1 MISRIFRRI
10 FGPESDWRDPCGI
23 LAAYIWRRL
32 MFRTTFV
39 AITGSVGKTTAKE
52 LLAAILATQGP
63 TVANYGTG
71 NGRRR
76 IIRTIFRVRFRH
88 RFAIIEVGT
97 EAPGQIGRSGWLV
110 GPDIAVILNVA
121 RMHTRSFPTLE
132 HMAAEKSRLLRHLR
146 RKGVA
151 ILNRDDPRVAAMAAS
166 LRNRDVR
173 SRIMWFGC
181 EPDVAVHGSS
191 ISSHWPEDP
200 LSLTI
205 STGPESYR
213 VHTRLVG
220 EHWKTSVLGAVA
232 AALQCGVPMPQIV
245 AALAGVRPTPGRLAP
260 KTLPSGVTFLSDDYN
275 GSEDTFQAAL
285 EVLRQARAP
294 RKILVFAGAQDSE
307 GTWTQR
313 MARLCSEAATAAD
326 LLVLIG
332 TRGCTHAGARA
343 ARAAGMKES
352 QIAQF
357 EGIRAAS
364 DFLNAT
370 CSAGDLVLLR
380 GRMRQHLGRLYFA
393 QQGAI
398 ACWLPEC
405 NKRILCQD
413 CPELQATISP
423 LIAASEIRMARS

>member
-1 MISRIFRRI
+1 
-10 FGPESDWRDPCGI
+10 
-23 LAAYIWRRL
+23 
-32 MFRTTFV
+32 
-39 AITGSVGKTTAKE
+39 
-52 LLAAILATQGP
+52 
-63 TVANYGTG
+63 
-71 NGRRR
+71 
-76 IIRTIFRVRFRH
+76 
-88 RFAIIEVGT
+88 
-97 EAPGQIGRSGWLV
+97 
-110 GPDIAVILNVA
+110 
-121 RMHTRSFPTLE
+121 
-132 HMAAEKSRLLRHLR
+132 
-146 RKGVA
+146 
-151 ILNRDDPRVAAMAAS
+151 
-166 LRNRDVR
+166 
-173 SRIMWFGC
+173 
-181 EPDVAVHGSS
+181 
-191 ISSHWPEDP
+191 
-200 LSLTI
+200 
-205 STGPESYR
+205 
-213 VHTRLVG
+213 
-220 EHWKTSVLGAVA
+220 
-232 AALQCGVPMPQIV
+232 
-245 AALAGVRPTPGRLAP
+245 
-260 KTLPSGVTFLSDDYN
+260 VTFLSDDYN